1 MYVLKFC
8 RVRILQELKIFV
20 YIVLRFFLVLLY
32 FWSAL
37 SMFILKMML
46 FKLKHL
52 ILITIYVVVN
62 VTWHDVV
69 CKFVNTQRTDAF
81 RSLTLT
87 ICSLITVPIGN
98 IVKIMKFVIFCKH
111 PRIKIY
117 LIYLCRLLAYL
128 VITLVTFSVVWWL
141 GCYPPV

>member
-1 MYVLKFC
+1 MDNMYVLKFC
-8 RVRILQELKIFV
+8 WVRILQELQIFV
-20 YIVLRFFLVLLY
+20 YIVLRFLLY
-32 FWSAL
+32 YYIFEVPYLYLFWSL
-37 SMFILKMML
+37 YCLNK
-46 FKLKHL
+46 KHYL

-87 ICSLITVPIGN
+87 ICSLITVPTGT
-98 IVKIMKFVIFCKH
+98 IVKIMKFGIFCKN

-117 LIYLCRLLAYL
+117 LIYLCRL
-128 VITLVTFSVVWWL
+128 
-141 GCYPPV
+141 